1 MVTIVIIF
9 ILMVASTCLAGYVG
23 EITNYKNK
31 KVKLAFEYI
40 SIFLVVMSVLSG
52 LAMAWVVLF
61 QGKSCQ

>member
-9 ILMVASTCLAGYVG
+9 ILMVASTCLAGYMG
-23 EITNYKNK
+23 EIFDNNSR